1 MWEEGWKAEMQT
13 QRFLR
18 IHNSFS
24 AVLLILSLQK

>member
-18 IHNSFS
+18 IHNSS